1 MYLAYAINKH
11 QQGRIPKEAPWKTLV
26 LNERTYR
33 FDEFSTTTSGTERE
47 RGFVGN
53 ISARCELL
61 VKMYIDFLEVKL
73 L

>member
-53 ISARCELL
+53 
-61 VKMYIDFLEVKL
+61 FLAGANLWSKCIPKKL
-73 L
+73 II

>member
-53 ISARCELL
+53 
-61 VKMYIDFLEVKL
+61 FLAGANLWSKCTPKKL
-73 L
+73 II